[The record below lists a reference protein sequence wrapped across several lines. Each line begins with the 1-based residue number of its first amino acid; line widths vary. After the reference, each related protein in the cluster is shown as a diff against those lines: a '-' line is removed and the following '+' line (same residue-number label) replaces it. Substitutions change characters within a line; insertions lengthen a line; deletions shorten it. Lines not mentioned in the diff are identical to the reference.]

1 MAKALNEK
9 VGNMLYDHLVY
20 DGSHP
25 VDAKNV
31 TVTLTKGTAG
41 TIKRGQVIDFTSADG
56 KYKVHAAS
64 GVVNCIAAR
73 DAQYTAEDENVVVS
87 AYISGPFRKDALIAT
102 PALTAAD
109 VETFRTNG
117 IFLK

>member
-1 MAKALNEK
+1 MAKVLNEK
-9 VGNMLYDHLVY
+9 VGNVLYDKLVY

-31 TVTLTKGTAG
+31 TVILTKGTAG
-41 TIKRGQVIDFTSADG
+41 TVKRGQVIDFSSEDG
-56 KYKVHAAS
+56 KYKMHAAS
-64 GVVNCIAAR
+64 GVVSCIAAR
-73 DAQYTAEDENVVVS
+73 DTQYTAEDESVVVS
-87 AYISGPFRKDALIAT
+87 AYISGSFRTDALIAS

-109 VETFRTNG
+109 VETLRTNG